1 FMELSRFTLRTLRI
15 SWRGIGAL
23 LVCGL
28 ALAATAISTNYA
40 TQQSIPNTEVQKVE
54 LTLPSDRN
62 IIVRFAYSMTMA
74 LGMVLVFSTVVI
86 GFLLTEI
93 TIPLA
98 RRLGYL
104 LLHATR
110 SAWVV
115 GGLALLGA
123 VAGAGKDALKRVDQ
137 ADATFD
143 LHPDVVGSEGFDG
156 ADFGASL
163 EARGNSIKQGKIA
176 GLETAYNIGRGTGSG
191 TAGVGFP
198 ADFLSMFM
206 QSISIFGYI
215 EEPVFREFSRQ
226 LQTRRLLAG
235 ECMFDSD
242 GDRDDQSFYVVID
255 GQVQVYLVDED
266 EAKQGSNELGQ
277 AAQGSQGM
285 AADASAALNTGSE
298 MYDEPGVQYSAGD
311 SGASPYLHGSD
322 AGNNDSADAFYSD
335 DESMASTE
343 QDQQSKAILLN
354 VVGPGDVL
362 SSLFSILSLFAEDVP
377 LKSAPFGD
385 FERPKQMSLPSN
397 TRGLQE
403 HGLADFAL
411 GDSAHTLHSVYQQTP
426 ATGYSAVASESQ
438 ESFFGIS
445 AVSDSPSHDATGFA
459 LRPPSKQ
466 HAGQHAEPRARRP
479 NIVARAAADTT
490 LAMIPGNAFQRVA
503 RLYPKAAAHILQVI
517 LTRLQRVTF
526 ATLYDYLNLPHE
538 LVNVERALTELAH
551 CPLPA
556 VISQSNVL
564 HRISRAYAQAEI
576 TPLAA
581 APPLSPMFESRRPSF
596 LSSRQSPAARA
607 AIEGTGSS
615 VLQTAWKINHQ
626 NMMTL
631 ARQQQ
636 QTNLAL
642 APMTVT
648 ESAEAGGVSRH
659 RRSGSDV
666 DVAASVPSAA
676 DIDAL
681 RMHVLQQMCVSLGV
695 NPYTPDG
702 RSTSTTSTT
711 ATAVASSTSD
721 RASGSGPS
729 SATTSRRSS
738 THRRALPRTEHLL
751 PLLQTMAAA
760 DHRRRAE
767 SMQALMDIP
776 SLVDE
781 LELYRLPDGFLLAE
795 QG

>member
-1 FMELSRFTLRTLRI
+1 MELSRFTLRTLRI

-110 SAWVV
+110 SAWVRS
-115 GGLALLGA
+115 
-123 VAGAGKDALKRVDQ
+123 GAGKDALKRVDQ

-354 VVGPGDVL
+354 
-362 SSLFSILSLFAEDVP
+362 
-377 LKSAPFGD
+377 
-385 FERPKQMSLPSN
+385 
-397 TRGLQE
+397 
-403 HGLADFAL
+403 
-411 GDSAHTLHSVYQQTP
+411 
-426 ATGYSAVASESQ
+426 
-438 ESFFGIS
+438 
-445 AVSDSPSHDATGFA
+445 
-459 LRPPSKQ
+459 
-466 HAGQHAEPRARRP
+466 
-479 NIVARAAADTT
+479 
-490 LAMIPGNAFQRVA
+490 
-503 RLYPKAAAHILQVI
+503 
-517 LTRLQRVTF
+517 
-526 ATLYDYLNLPHE
+526 
-538 LVNVERALTELAH
+538 
-551 CPLPA
+551 
-556 VISQSNVL
+556 
-564 HRISRAYAQAEI
+564 
-576 TPLAA
+576 
-581 APPLSPMFESRRPSF
+581 
-596 LSSRQSPAARA
+596 
-607 AIEGTGSS
+607 
-615 VLQTAWKINHQ
+615 
-626 NMMTL
+626 
-631 ARQQQ
+631 
-636 QTNLAL
+636 
-642 APMTVT
+642 
-648 ESAEAGGVSRH
+648 
-659 RRSGSDV
+659 
-666 DVAASVPSAA
+666 
-676 DIDAL
+676 
-681 RMHVLQQMCVSLGV
+681 
-695 NPYTPDG
+695 
-702 RSTSTTSTT
+702 
-711 ATAVASSTSD
+711 
-721 RASGSGPS
+721 
-729 SATTSRRSS
+729 
-738 THRRALPRTEHLL
+738 
-751 PLLQTMAAA
+751 
-760 DHRRRAE
+760 
-767 SMQALMDIP
+767 
-776 SLVDE
+776 
-781 LELYRLPDGFLLAE
+781 
-795 QG
+795 